1 MGTKV
6 GNIVAKFVIKVLP
19 KIIVELG
26 YGTRNVMVQTL
37 YMNTTT
43 LPIALRRVHHRHI
56 GTILRPKMYLKLS
69 QTKYVDPDDP
79 GDIPIISVGKKESE
93 Q

>member
-56 GTILRPKMYLKLS
+56 GTILRPKMF
-69 QTKYVDPDDP
+69 
-79 GDIPIISVGKKESE
+79 
-93 Q
+93 